1 MVPSSFKGFEDYKT
15 KEALHFFRIGKNAV
29 TKNSLELSMD
39 FIGRNS
45 AALIHTYEFFGGAP
59 MGLWISTGHTQP
71 LICGRGSTS
80 YRAIVSLLQ
89 GSLMHEVCELQVP
102 ISGFAVPRLGRILA
116 SSDLWP
122 KWIATHA
129 RPFSAKFPQ
138 CAVESGPASCAQIR

>member
-15 KEALHFFRIGKNAV
+15 KEALHFFRIRKNAV

-39 FIGRNS
+39 LIGRNS
-45 AALIHTYEFFGGAP
+45 AALIHTYEFLGGAP

-89 GSLMHEVCELQVP
+89 GSLMYGSVNCKCP
-102 ISGFAVPRLGRILA
+102 
-116 SSDLWP
+116 
-122 KWIATHA
+122 
-129 RPFSAKFPQ
+129 
-138 CAVESGPASCAQIR
+138 